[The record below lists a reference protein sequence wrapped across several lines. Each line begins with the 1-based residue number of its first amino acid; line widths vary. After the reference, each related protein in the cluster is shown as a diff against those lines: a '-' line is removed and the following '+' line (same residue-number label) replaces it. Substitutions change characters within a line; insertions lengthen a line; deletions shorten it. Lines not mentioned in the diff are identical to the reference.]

1 MSDRDIIEQ
10 YYRQHRDELLAYVSS
25 RLGVR
30 AEAEDLVHDVFL
42 RLLSD
47 NHRLLSAVTLPALVY
62 TMARN
67 LIADRYRRRRCQQE
81 YALLRQGLESEKT
94 SMESA
99 IFASDALRCMEQGL
113 SRLPSQTAEIY
124 RLHIYNG
131 MQVSDISRHL
141 HQDYKAVEYRLGQAR
156 RLVRRLLRHQLTAST
171 GS

>member
-1 MSDRDIIEQ
+1 MSNRDIIER

-25 RLGVR
+25 RLGVQ

-47 NHRLLSAVTLPALVY
+47 SHRLLSAVTLPAFVY

-67 LIADRYRRRRCQQE
+67 LIADHYRHRRCQQE
-81 YALLRQGLESEKT
+81 YAFLMQGLGNEKT

-124 RLHIYNG
+124 RLHIYDG
-131 MQVSDISRHL
+131 MQVSEISQQL
-141 HQDYKAVEYRLGQAR
+141 QQDYKAVEYRLVQAR
-156 RLVRRLLRHQLTAST
+156 RLVRRLLKHQLA
-171 GS
+171 